1 MNVHECPQ
9 CGSYLRFSGDVHACH
24 PCDDSHVQYN
34 LATTDEEQANLSES
48 IRWVY
53 GIDKRAW
60 GRAWIR
66 YREILQRKR
75 ADRTL
80 NLKS

>member
-9 CGSYLRFSGDVHACH
+9 CGSYLRFGGDVHACH